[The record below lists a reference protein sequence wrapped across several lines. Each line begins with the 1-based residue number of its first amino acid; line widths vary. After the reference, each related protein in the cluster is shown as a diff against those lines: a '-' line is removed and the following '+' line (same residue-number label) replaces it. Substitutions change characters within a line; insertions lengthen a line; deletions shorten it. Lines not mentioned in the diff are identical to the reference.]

1 MRSELRRGCGCGV
14 GIVPWPWSWLLG
26 LSGEWAEL
34 NGVWDG
40 IKLAKVI

>member
-34 NGVWDG
+34 NGVDMGWN
-40 IKLAKVI
+40 KTLPL